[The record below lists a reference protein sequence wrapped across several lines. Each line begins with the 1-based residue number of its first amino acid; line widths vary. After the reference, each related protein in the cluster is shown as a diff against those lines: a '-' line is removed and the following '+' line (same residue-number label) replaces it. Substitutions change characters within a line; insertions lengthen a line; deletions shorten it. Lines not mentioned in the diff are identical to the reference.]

1 MQLRAIDTNL
11 ITALH
16 ALLCEQNVTR
26 AAKRVGLGQSSM
38 SHALARL
45 RAHFGDPLLAPVGR
59 KLVLTE
65 LGKQLREPVAAAVA
79 QLELV
84 FAPRE
89 SFEPATSQR
98 TFRIASTDNLAL
110 YILPRLMA
118 SLQKTAPGIDLRVC
132 ALQEDWAGAF
142 LAGIREMRH
151 YDQTAIHWVR

>member
-1 MQLRAIDTNL
+1 MQLRGIDTNL
-11 ITALH
+11 IRALH

-26 AAKRVGLGQSSM
+26 AAKQVGLGQSSM

-45 RAHFGDPLLAPVGR
+45 RAHLDDPLLAPVGR